1 MTWINILGIFLFIA
15 PIIGVLVISVVENWQ
30 ATLISI
36 VIVAI
41 MLFGLYLAGAFG

>member
-1 MTWINILGIFLFIA
+1 MTWINILGIFLFVG
-15 PIIGVLVISVVENWQ
+15 PIIAALIIAAIDNWQ

-36 VIVAI
+36 AIGAI